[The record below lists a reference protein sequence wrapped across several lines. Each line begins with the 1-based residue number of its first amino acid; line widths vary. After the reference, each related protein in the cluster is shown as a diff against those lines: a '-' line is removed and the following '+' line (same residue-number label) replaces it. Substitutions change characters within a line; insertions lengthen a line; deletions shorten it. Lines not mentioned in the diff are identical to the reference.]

1 MTDWLRE
8 DLPTALLG
16 AAVTLAWLAVIFV
29 PLEWARPRWSSQ
41 PRLRRGLATDLAFF
55 AGQHLV
61 FGALVAW
68 ILTRIYGLAPLAA
81 LADLQGAFARLPMA
95 LQVITALILG
105 DLAMY
110 WAHRAQHRFAWL
122 WRFHAV
128 HHSSEALDF
137 VAAHRE
143 HPVDGLYTQF
153 FMNLPAVLLG
163 FSYEAVLGLVAF
175 RGLWATAIHAN
186 VRLPLGPLAHLIGS
200 PQFHHLH
207 HLRRRDVGNYANLA
221 PWIDHLFGT
230 HRHGE
235 DDADPSRT
243 LDLGLDSPAPRTYL
257 GLLALPF
264 RRWSDL
270 EGEQVGAPAEPSA
283 PDPGPGIPAGS

>member
-1 MTDWLRE
+1 MIDWLRE

-110 WAHRAQHRFAWL
+110 WAHRAQHSFACL

-163 FSYEAVLGLVAF
+163 FSYEAVLGLVAY
-175 RGLWATAIHAN
+175 GTYDIT
-186 VRLPLGPLAHLIGS
+186 
-200 PQFHHLH
+200 
-207 HLRRRDVGNYANLA
+207 NLA
-221 PWIDHLFGT
+221 TVRGWALGISLIDLCWGTVVTASAATGGFFVTRWI
-230 HRHGE
+230 
-235 DDADPSRT
+235 
-243 LDLGLDSPAPRTYL
+243 
-257 GLLALPF
+257 LP
-264 RRWSDL
+264 
-270 EGEQVGAPAEPSA
+270 
-283 PDPGPGIPAGS
+283 